1 MIRRPPRSTRT
12 DTLFPYTTL
21 FRSLRPHTRHE
32 IRLAWD
38 DFRGIRQ
45 GRFPRLWRH
54 GGLGRGRRLDN
65 VGLGFTTLRIHAGVA
80 PCWLTTLRISTPPT
94 AHMHRNLPSCWLI
107 PFPVSATVTHNRRPA
122 RLARKLGRAH
132 V

>member
-1 MIRRPPRSTRT
+1 MW
-12 DTLFPYTTL
+12 Y
-21 FRSLRPHTRHE
+21 
-32 IRLAWD
+32 
-38 DFRGIRQ
+38 

-94 AHMHRNLPSCWLI
+94 AHMHRNLPSCWLL
-107 PFPVSATVTHNRRPA
+107 PFPVSATRSAEHPSELNSLMRISSAVFCLPKHQDIRIYNTR
-122 RLARKLGRAH
+122 
-132 V
+132 

>member
-1 MIRRPPRSTRT
+1 MRISDWSSDVCSSDLCASFAQIELVAGRI
-12 DTLFPYTTL
+12 F
-21 FRSLRPHTRHE
+21 LRPHTRHE

-38 DFRGIRQ
+38 DFRGIRH

-107 PFPVSATVTHNRRPA
+107 PFPVLSPDTPHP
-122 RLARKLGRAH
+122 
-132 V
+132 